1 MADNLPPAAV
11 ERAVEVI
18 GRTPG
23 AQWYSAQQAARALA
37 AAGLLVTPEHDA
49 RASDLPTTEDVRFT
63 YAAEREE
70 QTGIR
75 SNEWGRR
82 FDAWLA
88 EHDAQVAARAWD
100 EGFTRGFYAAQVMPR
115 DADASEST
123 IPNPYEQEGD
133 R

>member
-1 MADNLPPAAV
+1 MADDLDPAAV
-11 ERAVEVI
+11 ERAARAGYDASRDAAETEAWDDLPEW
-18 GRTPG
+18 GRETLR
-23 AQWYSAQQAARALA
+23 AFTRAALA
-37 AAGLLVTPEHDA
+37 AAGPLVTP
-49 RASDLPTTEDVRFT
+49 
-63 YAAEREE
+63 
-70 QTGIR
+70 
-75 SNEWGRR
+75 
-82 FDAWLA
+82 